1 MSNSNSSTKT
11 EVKMK
16 KLAALFA
23 ITIFLSMSVNAQSV
37 VASKH
42 DLSTGGGI
50 TNKSTNETQV
60 CIFCHTPH
68 QKTISAKPLWNKTL
82 SAQATYGTYTS
93 TSLTTT
99 TVADIGGGTGVSNLC
114 MSCHDGTV
122 AVNSLDNKSSFGTPA
137 MGSAT
142 ELDATGKIAA
152 TREAYMGVSLSN
164 DHPINFTYDAAL
176 ATADGALKTPVSAS
190 YVDAAHAVPL
200 YTGSLQC
207 ASCHNPHNNA
217 QGTFLRVSNA
227 GSALCITCHTK

>member
-1 MSNSNSSTKT
+1 
-11 EVKMK
+11 MK
-16 KLAALFA
+16 KLTALFA
-23 ITIFLSMSVNAQSV
+23 ITIFLCTSVNAQSV

-42 DLSTGGGI
+42 DLSMGGGI
-50 TNKSTNETQV
+50 TNKSSNETQV

-68 QKTISAKPLWNKTL
+68 QKTLTAKPLWNKAL

-122 AVNSLDNKSSFGTPA
+122 GVNSLDNKSSFGQPA
-137 MGSAT
+137 MGSGT
-142 ELDATGKIAA
+142 ELDINTGKIAA
-152 TREAYMGVSLSN
+152 TREAYMGVNLSN

-176 ATADGALKTPVSAS
+176 ATADPGLKSPNSAN
-190 YVDAAHAVPL
+190 YVDATHEVPL

-227 GSALCITCHTK
+227 GSALCLKCHTK

>member
-1 MSNSNSSTKT
+1 MSNSNSLTKT

-23 ITIFLSMSVNAQSV
+23 ITIFLCTSVSAQV

-42 DLSTGGGI
+42 DLSIGGGI
-50 TNKSTNETQV
+50 TNKSTNESQV

-68 QKTISAKPLWNKTL
+68 QKTLTAKPLWNKTL

-93 TSLTTT
+93 TSLNTT
-99 TVADIGGGTGVSNLC
+99 TVTDIGGGTGVSNLC

-122 AVNSLDNKSSFGTPA
+122 AVNSLDNKSSFGTPT

-176 ATADGALKTPVSAS
+176 ATADGALKTPNSAS

-227 GSALCITCHTK
+227 GSALCLTCHTK

>member
-1 MSNSNSSTKT
+1 
-11 EVKMK
+11 MK
-16 KLAALFA
+16 QKFILAA
-23 ITIFLSMSVNAQSV
+23 FLAFISASSFAQSV

-68 QKTISAKPLWNKTL
+68 QKTITATPLWNKTL
-82 SAQATYGTYTS
+82 SAQATYGVYTNAS
-93 TSLTTT
+93 SLNAAPT
-99 TVADIGGGTGVSNLC
+99 DIGGGTSVSNLC

-122 AVNSLDNKSSFGTPA
+122 AVNSLDNKSSFGTPT
-137 MGSAT
+137 MGTGT
-142 ELDATGKIAA
+142 ELNATFQIAA
-152 TREAYMGVSLSN
+152 TREAMIGTSLTN

-176 ATADGALKTPVSAS
+176 ATADGGLVSPNSAS

-200 YTGSLQC
+200 YGGKLQC

-217 QGTFLRVSNA
+217 HSSFLRKANS
-227 GSALCITCHTK
+227 GSALCLTCHSK

>member
-1 MSNSNSSTKT
+1 
-11 EVKMK
+11 MK

-23 ITIFLSMSVNAQSV
+23 FTIFLSMSVNAQSV

-50 TNKSTNETQV
+50 TNKSTSETQV

-68 QKTISAKPLWNKTL
+68 QKTLTAKPLWNKTL
-82 SAQATYGTYTS
+82 STQATYGTYTS

-99 TVADIGGGTGVSNLC
+99 TVADIGGGTAVSNLC

-122 AVNSLDNKSSFGTPA
+122 AVNSLDNKSSLGTPA
-137 MGSAT
+137 MGTGA
-142 ELDATGKIAA
+142 ELDATGKIASA
-152 TREAYMGVSLSN
+152 NDNNMGINLSN

-176 ATADGALKTPVSAS
+176 ATADGALKSPVDAK
-190 YVDAAHAVPL
+190 YVDAAHTVPL
-200 YTGSLQC
+200 YSGSLQC

-227 GSALCITCHTK
+227 ASALCLKCHTK